1 MDIRMIRGDTLTLD
15 LVVTQD
21 GAPIDLTGSTMWM
34 TAKLSANDLD
44 VDAVFQVT
52 SPTNITFTNAALGM
66 ARIQV
71 PPAKTS
77 GLTILAG
84 KTLYAFYDI
93 QLQFASGSV
102 HTVDGGAVTIIPDIT
117 RAI

>member
-52 SPTNITFTNAALGM
+52 SPTNITFTNAVLGS
-66 ARIQV
+66 ARATQMMTRKK
-71 PPAKTS
+71 KTS
-77 GLTILAG
+77 GRKNPKMTMR
-84 KTLYAFYDI
+84 KTRR
-93 QLQFASGSV
+93 
-102 HTVDGGAVTIIPDIT
+102 TNPEE
-117 RAI
+117 